1 MDGIQLILFSASL
14 KSISLTEVNS
24 YNNQQTRASFN
35 QRLMKAG

>member
-24 YNNQQTRASFN
+24 SIINEFALRSIND
-35 QRLMKAG
+35 